1 MAPVVRPVEDRDK
14 AAVVTLSLRAWE
26 PVFVS
31 MRNVLGDPLFERL
44 RPEWRDGQRDA
55 VLAACEKHHTWV
67 AEVDAVVAGFV
78 AVRYD
83 RESMTGEIDM
93 IAVDPDHQRVG
104 LGSLLTTFALDRMRD
119 NGMTV
124 GVVETG
130 GDPGHGPARATY
142 ERAGFT
148 PMPIARYFTLL
159 G

>member
-26 PVFVS
+26 PVFAS
-31 MRNVLGDPLFERL
+31 MRDVLGEALFERL

-55 VLAACEKHHTWV
+55 VLAACDKHHTWV
-67 AEVDAVVAGFV
+67 ADADGVVAGFV

-83 RESMTGEIDM
+83 QDSLMGEIDM
-93 IAVDPDHQRVG
+93 IAVDPDHQRMG
-104 LGSLLTTFALDRMRD
+104 LGSLLTTFALERMRD

-124 GVVETG
+124 AMVETG
-130 GDPGHGPARATY
+130 GDSGHGPARATY

-148 PMPIARYFTLL
+148 HMPIARYFTLL
-159 G
+159 D

>member
-31 MRNVLGDPLFERL
+31 MRNVLGDALSERL

-55 VLAACEKHHTWV
+55 VLAACDKLDTWV
-67 AEVDAVVAGFV
+67 AEVDGVVAGFV
-78 AVRYD
+78 SVRCD
-83 RESMTGEIDM
+83 RESLMGEIDM
-93 IAVDPDHQRVG
+93 IAVDPDHQRRG

-119 NGMTV
+119 NGMTA
-124 GVVETG
+124 GMVETG

-159 G
+159 D